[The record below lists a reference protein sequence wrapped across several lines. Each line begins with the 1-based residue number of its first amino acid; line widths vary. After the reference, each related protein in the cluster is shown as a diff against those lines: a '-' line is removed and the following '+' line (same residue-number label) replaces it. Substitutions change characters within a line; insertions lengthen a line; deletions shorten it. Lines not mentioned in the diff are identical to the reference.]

1 MTAPVWLAS
10 PPEVHSALLSSGPGG
25 GPMLAAAAEWSG
37 LGAHYTTAAEE
48 LTTVLAA
55 VQTGA
60 WQGPTAERYV
70 AAHAPY
76 LAWLSESAVKSTIAA
91 AAHQTAAGAHTAALA
106 AMPTLGELA
115 ANHATHAVLVATNFF
130 GINTIPI
137 AVNEADYVRMWIQAA
152 TTMAGYQGVAEPAL
166 ASVPALAPAPP
177 IVLPGG
183 EAAAFSAA
191 SDGAA
196 AQQGGESGGHL
207 AAADTTADKQAASS
221 GASWDEQLAD
231 WLGEYNMGFADPIAK
246 ELWKLLGVDGYPL
259 PPVETATQFGQLIG
273 QIPGISPV
281 LASALGWSVYHTL
294 MLIWPMGQIAVQMAI
309 PVLAGAVPVMAASAA
324 GGAAGLSGLAGLAG
338 LEAQPVDAPTGVS
351 APAPSGAPAGV
362 GAAAGAAGGGAG
374 STAAAPSGSAVSAPG
389 GPPAGGPPAGGP
401 GTGFG
406 PTQTTGAGLTDTV
419 YVATAVGASARG
431 SASSRRGA
439 RRPDPAGVGDDAAE
453 PTRDSAAFAARMKH
467 RRRRRGTA
475 TERGYRYEFLDDD
488 PVSDTDGQPDPA
500 ETDASEAGAGT
511 LGFAGAADTRG
522 VRASGLASVGA
533 DTGGEVTTP
542 MMPASWGR

>member
-183 EAAAFSAA
+183 EAAAFAAA

-231 WLGEYNMGFADPIAK
+231 WLGE
-246 ELWKLLGVDGYPL
+246 
-259 PPVETATQFGQLIG
+259 
-273 QIPGISPV
+273 
-281 LASALGWSVYHTL
+281 
-294 MLIWPMGQIAVQMAI
+294 
-309 PVLAGAVPVMAASAA
+309 
-324 GGAAGLSGLAGLAG
+324 
-338 LEAQPVDAPTGVS
+338 
-351 APAPSGAPAGV
+351 
-362 GAAAGAAGGGAG
+362 
-374 STAAAPSGSAVSAPG
+374 
-389 GPPAGGPPAGGP
+389 
-401 GTGFG
+401 
-406 PTQTTGAGLTDTV
+406 
-419 YVATAVGASARG
+419 R
-431 SASSRRGA
+431 
-439 RRPDPAGVGDDAAE
+439 
-453 PTRDSAAFAARMKH
+453 
-467 RRRRRGTA
+467 
-475 TERGYRYEFLDDD
+475 
-488 PVSDTDGQPDPA
+488 
-500 ETDASEAGAGT
+500 SE
-511 LGFAGAADTRG
+511 
-522 VRASGLASVGA
+522 
-533 DTGGEVTTP
+533 
-542 MMPASWGR
+542 